1 VLERRADGNGPDAA
15 AAAIELAGVHERLV
29 AIDAEG
35 AEGRARAML
44 VNLGFSEE
52 LLARPM
58 KALSGGWR
66 VRVALAAAL
75 FAAPDVLL
83 LDEPTNHLAIDAV
96 MWLQRNLATAAAW
109 KSRII
114 VVVSHDRTFL
124 DHVCTDMLHIS
135 GVARQVTVHK
145 GNYSAFESKRAEMQ
159 AAWEKSKTN
168 REERREKLLEYTR
181 RQGKAYTFQ
190 VGPPPH
196 RSEGVDKRGMRGG
209 GRLERSN
216 TRGVRGGGRAAGVEE
231 GGRVRTRPLASVRQA
246 GRRARQGRAGCVEEE
261 RGGAGRSLRPAA

>member
-35 AEGRARAML
+35 AEGRARGML

-135 GVARQVTVHK
+135 GVARQARAGPHGRPARDGAGQTAV
-145 GNYSAFESKRAEMQ
+145 KRLVNGCKTAVKRLLNGLQ
-159 AAWEKSKTN
+159 AA
-168 REERREKLLEYTR
+168 
-181 RQGKAYTFQ
+181 
-190 VGPPPH
+190 V
-196 RSEGVDKRGMRGG
+196 
-209 GRLERSN
+209 
-216 TRGVRGGGRAAGVEE
+216 
-231 GGRVRTRPLASVRQA
+231 
-246 GRRARQGRAGCVEEE
+246 
-261 RGGAGRSLRPAA
+261 